1 MPAPSRVRSRV
12 AARSLAPL
20 LALALGACA
29 ISRSQESQMG
39 EEYARELNAQLAL
52 VADPEINR
60 YLSVLGDS
68 IAAVSGGQVA
78 AWHFYLVDSRAVNAF
93 AVPGGYIYV
102 TRGLVERTE
111 AMTEL
116 AGVLG
121 HEIAHVVRRHSVE
134 QMERAQR
141 ANVGVTLACVLTG
154 VCGSEAAQAGIQIG
168 GAAVFARY
176 SRSDESEADRD
187 AVGTVVRAGIHP
199 RGIVTMFE
207 RLLAERQRSPAALD
221 EWFATHPTEEA
232 RIAEVQKVIAAIDS
246 TILATLGTD
255 TPRYH
260 SFRDRVRALPPS
272 PEADSSGR

>member
-12 AARSLAPL
+12 AARALAPL

-60 YLSVLGDS
+60 YLTVLGDS

-93 AVPGGYIYV
+93 AVPGGYVYV

-187 AVGTVVRAGIHP
+187 AVTTVVRAGIHP

-207 RLLAERQRSPAALD
+207 RLLAERERSPAALD

-232 RIAEVQKVIAAIDS
+232 RIAEVQKVIATIDS
-246 TILATLGTD
+246 TVLATLGTD

-260 SFRDRVRALPPS
+260 AFRDRVRALPPS
-272 PEADSSGR
+272 PEADSAGR